1 MNIFQHVLE
10 IDNYC
15 IGVLSALIQ
24 KQKFTMLPLIVYK
37 TSQATYIVVF
47 TPLVSFISFIS
58 ELMRV
63 IMKFMVVVN
72 TAGCQNGSQNS
83 SNR

>member
-58 ELMRV
+58 ELMQARRHR
-63 IMKFMVVVN
+63 
-72 TAGCQNGSQNS
+72 GGLG
-83 SNR
+83 